1 MVDDDHN
8 DDDVVSWIE
17 GIRDAASRRYPMTP
31 HTFHYGDAPEQV
43 VDLWGDPE
51 ASTLVLSLHGGYFM
65 QMYDRSLN
73 EPLCRALAVRGV
85 CAANADYRRAG
96 STDDPADSVRDV
108 RAALDAVLAY
118 RAHAPR
124 YVVVTGHSAGG
135 YLALTLV
142 DHPAVTDLIP
152 LAPVTDLERCHAE
165 LLDDGAIEV
174 WVGASPEADAERWNA
189 LRLRP
194 EEWVS
199 VEGKPR
205 VHIVHGDR
213 DVIVPLQHSH
223 DFEARASDT
232 SLPLVVEV
240 LVDTGH
246 FEFVD
251 DQSAGARYVVDLISL
266 INPIETIEPIDSLG
280 ALD

>member
-1 MVDDDHN
+1 MVDDDHS
-8 DDDVVSWIE
+8 DDDVVVWLE
-17 GIRDAASRRYPMTP
+17 GIRDAASMRHPMTSL
-31 HTFHYGDAPEQV
+31 TLHYGDAPEQV

-73 EPLCRALAVRGV
+73 EPLCRALAARGV

-108 RAALDAVLAY
+108 RDALDAVLAY

-124 YVVVTGHSAGG
+124 RVVVTGHSAGG

-142 DHPAVTDLIP
+142 DHPAVSDVFP
-152 LAPVTDLERCHAE
+152 LAPVTDLERCRAE
-165 LLDDGAIEV
+165 SLDDGAIEV
-174 WVGASPEADAERWNA
+174 WVGATPQANAERWNA

-199 VEGKPR
+199 INGKPQ
-205 VHIVHGDR
+205 VQILHGDR

-223 DFEARASDT
+223 DFEAHTSGT
-232 SLPLVVEV
+232 SLPVVVEV

-246 FEFVD
+246 FEFID
-251 DQSAGARYVVDLISL
+251 DESVAACYLV
-266 INPIETIEPIDSLG
+266 ETIA